1 MFHPFRNEYQEIT
14 TQDLRLKY
22 QKIQDNPLEREK
34 LESQIRYYQ
43 PYQELLE
50 GIEDYINQQQED
62 DELEDNEEYEDTEN
76 QILEENNDELE
87 LETHELKDI
96 KDFVKESDKEVEK
109 ETGLWDKK
117 SLLERIGQL
126 NKEQRLIFD
135 DIVSRLISGD
145 FLENQ
150 FLIYIR
156 YCYFVIDIFKF
167 YALFQWRCRNWQKL
181 SFHYYYSSCKTCIK
195 GGRGHQRST

>member
-14 TQDLRLKY
+14 TQDLRIKY
-22 QKIQDNPLEREK
+22 QNIQDNPLEREK

-50 GIEDYINQQQED
+50 GIEDYINQQKED
-62 DELEDNEEYEDTEN
+62 DEFEDNEENEDTEN
-76 QILEENNDELE
+76 QILDEDNDELE

-96 KDFVKESDKEVEK
+96 KDFVKESGKELEK

-126 NKEQRLIFD
+126 NEEQRLIFD
-135 DIVSRLISGD
+135 DIVSRLKSGD

-156 YCYFVIDIFKF
+156 
-167 YALFQWRCRNWQKL
+167 
-181 SFHYYYSSCKTCIK
+181 
-195 GGRGHQRST
+195 